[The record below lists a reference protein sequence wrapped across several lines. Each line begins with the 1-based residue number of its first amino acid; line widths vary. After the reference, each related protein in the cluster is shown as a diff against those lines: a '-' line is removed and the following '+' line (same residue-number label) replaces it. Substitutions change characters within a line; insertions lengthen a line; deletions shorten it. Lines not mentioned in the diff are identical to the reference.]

1 MTDTKSP
8 EERSRNMSRIRSEDT
23 KPEMIVRRALWHAGF
38 RYRLHRKDLPGHPDI
53 VMAGRRI
60 VIFVQGC
67 FWHAH
72 EGCKKATVPSSRR
85 EYWLPKLERNRRRD
99 QEAKEALL
107 TAGWRVL
114 WVWECALSKKAQR
127 EVLPEILTSWIE
139 SKDEFSELPNLHS
152 H

>member
-23 KPEMIVRRALWHAGF
+23 KPEMIVRRALWHAGY
-38 RYRLHRKDLPGHPDI
+38 RYRLHRKDLPGRPDI
-53 VMAGRRI
+53 VMPGRRI

-67 FWHAH
+67 FWHSH
-72 EGCKKATVPSSRR
+72 EGCRKAAVPSSRR

-99 QEAKEALL
+99 LEAKEALL
-107 TAGWRVL
+107 AAGWRLL
-114 WVWECALSKKAQR
+114 WVWECALSRKSER

-139 SKDEFSELPNLHS
+139 GKDRFSELPPAS
-152 H
+152 